1 MKKLSETPRTDDVRH
16 NVAELAMFARKLERE
31 LNELK
36 AIHKTAITDCRQY
49 TPERWKEICDLQEPA
64 AVWLDGKQMTELMKD
79 KERLDWLIDNASIS
93 MLRKDEDGEEWWV
106 ELSYNEGREDI
117 DTSMAL

>member
-1 MKKLSETPRTDDVRH
+1 MKKLSETPRTDAQMQLDAKRYHGHSKDYVSLKIFT
-16 NVAELAMFARKLERE
+16 EQLERE

-64 AVWLDGKQMTELMKD
+64 AVWLDGKQMTELMKNQAYIRGAACH
-79 KERLDWLIDNASIS
+79 EIH
-93 MLRKDEDGEEWWV
+93 DELFVTDQSGNGNHAK
-106 ELSYNEGREDI
+106 LKK
-117 DTSMAL
+117 

>member
-1 MKKLSETPRTDDVRH
+1 MKKLSETPRTD
-16 NVAELAMFARKLERE
+16 AELRKPENDTGIYNNLTEFCQKLEQENEE
-31 LNELK
+31 L
-36 AIHKTAITDCRQY
+36 R
-49 TPERWKEICDLQEPA
+49 
-64 AVWLDGKQMTELMKD
+64 KD

-93 MLRKDEDGEEWWV
+93 MLRKDEEGEEWWV

>member
-1 MKKLSETPRTDDVRH
+1 MKNLSETPRTDDVRH

-64 AVWLDGKQMTELMKD
+64 AVWLDGKQMTELMKNQAYIRGAACHS
-79 KERLDWLIDNASIS
+79 KS
-93 MLRKDEDGEEWWV
+93 MQ
-106 ELSYNEGREDI
+106 NN
-117 DTSMAL
+117 